1 MLKDITLGQ
10 YYPVSSPVHKMDPRA
25 KIILSLVYIVLLF
38 CVKNYV
44 GYIVFALFTAFM
56 IIVSKVPF
64 RFMIKGL
71 KPLIFIMVFTAVLN
85 VFMTPGKHILFQIW
99 KLTATFEG
107 LRLAIFMI
115 LRLGFLIL
123 GTSLLTLTTTPI
135 MLTDGIE
142 SLLSPF
148 KRIGLPAHELA
159 MMMSIAIRF
168 IPTLLEETDK
178 IMKAQSAR
186 GSDFETG
193 SLIKRSKALVPILV
207 PLFVSAFR
215 RADELAVAMECR
227 CYNGGQN
234 RTRLRELKLHT
245 VDHVAIIVIALLIGI
260 IIFTN
265 IFPPFAFTMI

>member
-10 YYPVSSPVHKMDPRA
+10 FYPAASPIHKMDPRA
-25 KIILSLVYIVLLF
+25 KILLSLVYIVLLF
-38 CVKNYV
+38 FVKNYI
-44 GYIVFALFTAFM
+44 GYAVFALFTGAM
-56 IIVSKVPF
+56 IAVSKVPF
-64 RFMIKGL
+64 RFMIRGM
-71 KPLIFIMVFTAVLN
+71 KPLLFIMIFTGILN
-85 VFMTPGKHILFQIW
+85 LFMTPGDTILFHIW
-99 KLTATFEG
+99 KLKATYAG

-115 LRLGFLIL
+115 LRLGFLIM

-142 SLLSPF
+142 SLLKPF
-148 KRIGLPAHELA
+148 KKIGLPAHELA

-186 GSDFETG
+186 GSDFESG
-193 SLIKRSKALVPILV
+193 SLIHRAKALIPILV

-215 RADELAVAMECR
+215 RADELATAMECR
-227 CYNGGQN
+227 CYNGGTN
-234 RTRLRELKLHT
+234 RTRLRELVFHP
-245 VDHVAIIVIALLIGI
+245 VDLWASIFVLLLIGL

-265 IFPPFAFTMI
+265 VFPPFAITMI